1 MIAKTPNFRWF
12 GKLEQGFLKGN
23 AIDCITP
30 IRYPNSAEAT
40 VIVNGN
46 NTFKGIT
53 GGQADYGILESGGPC
68 LELQESSSEPVQLFQ
83 VQNSNNRIK

>member
-12 GKLEQGFLKGN
+12 GMLEQGFLKGN
-23 AIDCITP
+23 VIDCITP
-30 IRYPNSAEAT
+30 IRYPNRAEAT

-53 GGQADYGILESGGPC
+53 GGR
-68 LELQESSSEPVQLFQ
+68 
-83 VQNSNNRIK
+83 RIMAY